1 MKNFKD
7 HVRGIPKSDLIFWD
21 VAFYMN
27 NKESTFMNTQQVGKF
42 EKFLNFL
49 EKFYTTKDGAVSSKI
64 VVGAITYFILVI
76 SIVVLMFVKPEF
88 PGLQEIVIV
97 LILSSTSLLGLTTVE
112 NIKDG
117 KWKKGKENIGME

>member
-1 MKNFKD
+1 MLF
-7 HVRGIPKSDLIFWD
+7 IFWD

-27 NKESTFMNTQQVGKF
+27 NKESTFMNAQQVGKF

-117 KWKKGKENIGME
+117 KWRKGKENIGME